1 MHNMAKLAAGISLVG
16 LMTSAALFGGTAFSK
31 DGLGGGGDH
40 SSSSSHGQDV
50 DDRQVRSGTGGD
62 GGSSGG
68 ATDRS
73 GNGSGSTA
81 VSSNLDGSFRS
92 IAHPRGA
99 SLLGRVPSGLFINF
113 NDRF

>member
-1 MHNMAKLAAGISLVG
+1 MHNMAKLAVGISLVG

-31 DGLGGGGDH
+31 DGLDGGDH
-40 SSSSSHGQDV
+40 GSPSRHGQDV

-81 VSSNLDGSFRS
+81 ISSNLDGSFRS
-92 IAHPRGA
+92 IAHPQGA
-99 SLLGRVPSGLFINF
+99 SLIGRIPSGLFINF